1 LTELCQPKC
10 MARPKKY
17 DWSVVRRLHDQ
28 GESLSG
34 IARLTGI
41 PRQSIQSFLKA
52 EAAENPAENPAAPSP
67 VSPTGKRIE
76 FSAGAVNDRA
86 TELCPTREELER
98 IRGQNRAAQYLAD
111 LEAIDRDQPKLG
123 RALQSM
129 AARFLAGDR
138 SIKACD
144 LSHVGAVLTAVGNI
158 PRKDELGD
166 AILTFMKYG
175 FFTPEVCAHLSKEIS
190 GDRDASLSNLRAI
203 VQREPLAIR
212 GQTSPPPV

>member
-1 LTELCQPKC
+1 

-111 LEAIDRDQPKLG
+111 LDAIERDQPKLG

-138 SIKACD
+138 NTKACD
-144 LSHVGAVLTAVGNI
+144 LAHISAVLTAVGSVVK
-158 PRKDELGD
+158 RDELGD

-175 FFTPEVCAHLSKEIS
+175 LFTPETCAHLSKEIS
-190 GDRDASLSNLRAI
+190 GDRDTSLSNLRAI
-203 VQREPLAIR
+203 IQGNPVTARR
-212 GQTSPPPV
+212 TTSHPTI